1 MSVEIIA
8 DPQNNNK
15 KCGPQGSPLRV
26 FDLRG
31 KLATEA
37 KCKEECMKDDLCV
50 AFSAKWSKWCIGC
63 KVELSQQT
71 VSPGDQGAIAYK
83 KRKTPVAPGK
93 GIHYVLMSILKSS
106 YSATELPN
114 VNKTFYF

>member
-8 DPQNNNK
+8 DPKNNNK

-31 KLATEA
+31 KSATEA
-37 KCKEECMKDDLCV
+37 KCKEECMKNDLCV

-93 GIHYVLMSILKSS
+93 GIHCVSMSILKSS
-106 YSATELPN
+106 
-114 VNKTFYF
+114 

>member
-1 MSVEIIA
+1 MSAEIIA

-31 KLATEA
+31 SSATEA
-37 KCKEECMKDDLCV
+37 KCKEECMKNDLCV

-71 VSPGDQGAIAYK
+71 VSPGDQGAIAFKKHKKPGILIMFTISHSHFHINFSSLKHSYYK
-83 KRKTPVAPGK
+83 K
-93 GIHYVLMSILKSS
+93 
-106 YSATELPN
+106 
-114 VNKTFYF
+114 